1 MKRYYLFGLIFIM
14 ALMMIGCQKNEDV
27 AINAIESDVVK
38 DTPEDVKNE
47 KLFKG
52 YFWEISDEDNT
63 VYLYGSI
70 HMAKEDLYPLDEEV
84 MNAYEASDYLVVEA
98 DVSNVDPVAYAAAI
112 VYDNSTIYDHL
123 SPEGIEKY
131 EAICEEMHIN
141 PELYQNLKVWV
152 AGSTLMQFQL
162 MRSDYSAGYGLD
174 MYFLNDANKTE
185 KEILAL
191 EGMDYQLNLL
201 NDFSDEIQES
211 LFFDSLGTI
220 DETIAD
226 FETLYTLFT
235 SEDEKALEA
244 YLVEEDSDLTTD
256 PEIEKV
262 MLTDRN
268 INMANKIDEFMKADE
283 DYFVVV
289 GVAHY
294 LGMDSVIA
302 YLESMGYTVNKR

>member
-1 MKRYYLFGLIFIM
+1 MKRYYYLGIIL
-14 ALMMIGCQKNEDV
+14 ALVLMMISCQNNEAAATDSIE
-27 AINAIESDVVK
+27 AEHIMNEAIELK
-38 DTPEDVKNE
+38 DEDP
-47 KLFKG
+47 FKG
-52 YFWEISDEDNT
+52 YFWEISDDDNT

-70 HMAKEDLYPLDEEV
+70 HMAKEDLYPLSDDV
-84 MNAYEASDYLVVEA
+84 MSAYDSSDYLVVEA
-98 DVSNVDPVAYAAAI
+98 DVSNVDPVKYAAAV
-112 VYDNSTIYDHL
+112 VYETGTIYDHL
-123 SPEGIEKY
+123 SPRGIEKY
-131 EAICEEMHIN
+131 ETICDEMHIN

-162 MRSDYSAGYGLD
+162 MRSDYSAGYGID
-174 MYFLNDANKTE
+174 MYFLNDANKTK

-201 NDFSDEIQES
+201 NNFSDEIQES

-235 SEDEKALEA
+235 LEDEKALEA
-244 YLVEEDSDLTTD
+244 YLIEEDSDLTAD

-268 INMANKIDEFMKADE
+268 LNMANKINEFMADDK

-294 LGMDSVIA
+294 LGADSVIA